1 MAYMGE
7 LMVLSRVV
15 SLVGGYFESV
25 CGVSVSPF
33 VLVIIGFSGLAYIK
47 LHVRPGTDSRI
58 HTVMSDLLS

>member
-1 MAYMGE
+1 MGI
-7 LMVLSRVV
+7 LNQ
-15 SLVGGYFESV
+15 YD
-25 CGVSVSPF
+25 GVSVSLF